1 MIIKKEP
8 DDYKKG
14 FLLYIEIIK
23 SLNLGKIN
31 NSDLRLELINIRI
44 SLWNHRF
51 Y

>member
-1 MIIKKEP
+1 MIIKKES

-31 NSDLRLELINIRI
+31 NSNLRLEIQYE
-44 SLWNHRF
+44 S
-51 Y
+51 